1 VAQLTPGASIEVNEE
16 VPAIGRV
23 VIEGPFAATSPGD
36 TPSRR
41 SIFVCHPTVKAEEQ
55 RCAQQILSK
64 LAHRAYRRPVTGS
77 EIDDLLGLY
86 NKGASGPS
94 PFESGIE
101 MALRGMLVSPSFLFR
116 VEGDAPAAGPNQA
129 NRVTDLELASRLSFF
144 LWSSIPDEE
153 LLKAAENGKLSA
165 PAELERQVRRLLADK
180 RASSLVTNFADQW
193 LFLRNVDQLQ
203 PNRQTFPDFD
213 ENLRIALR
221 RETEL
226 LFESVVQEDRS
237 VLDLLNAD
245 YTFLNERLA
254 RHYGIPDVYGNHFR
268 RVAVTDE
275 NRRGLLG
282 QGSILALTS
291 YPHRTSPTLR
301 GKWLLENLLGMG
313 PPPPPPNVPALD
325 EDSKVAKV
333 LTMRERMEQHRKN
346 PACASCHAQMD
357 PLGFALDNFDALG
370 AWRSTTES
378 GTPIDASGVLP
389 DGTRFKGPAELRKIL
404 LDRHD
409 QFVQVLTE
417 KLLTYA
423 LGRGVEYYDMPV
435 VRSIAREA
443 AQENYRWSSFVLSIV
458 KSSPF
463 QMRRTQS

>member
-1 VAQLTPGASIEVNEE
+1 VAEK
-16 VPAIGRV
+16 GRLR
-23 VIEGPFAATSPGD
+23 D
-36 TPSRR
+36 
-41 SIFVCHPTVKAEEQ
+41 HTV
-55 RCAQQILSK
+55 
-64 LAHRAYRRPVTGS
+64 
-77 EIDDLLGLY
+77 
-86 NKGASGPS
+86 
-94 PFESGIE
+94 
-101 MALRGMLVSPSFLFR
+101 
-116 VEGDAPAAGPNQA
+116 
-129 NRVTDLELASRLSFF
+129 
-144 LWSSIPDEE
+144 
-153 LLKAAENGKLSA
+153 
-165 PAELERQVRRLLADK
+165 LERQVRRLLADD
-180 RASSLVTNFADQW
+180 RASSLVTNFGDQW
-193 LFLRNVDQLQ
+193 LFLRNVDKLQ
-203 PNRQTFPDFD
+203 PNRKTFPEFD

-226 LFESVVQEDRS
+226 LFESVLHEDRS

-254 RHYGIPDVYGNHFR
+254 RHYGIPNVYGSHFR

-282 QGSILALTS
+282 HGSILAITS

-301 GKWLLENLLGMG
+301 GKWLLENVLGMA

-325 EDSKVAKV
+325 EESKAARV

-370 AWRSTTES
+370 VWRSTTES
-378 GTPIDASGVLP
+378 GAPIDASGVLP
-389 DGTRFKGPAELRKIL
+389 DGTRFEGPAALRKIL
-404 LDRHD
+404 LARHD

-423 LGRGVEYYDMPV
+423 LGRGVEYYDLPA
-435 VRSIAREA
+435 VRSIASEA
-443 AQENYRWSSFVLSIV
+443 AQANNRWSSFVLGIV

-463 QMRRTQS
+463 QMRRARAS